1 MAKTLLKKIA
11 FVGVL
16 LICTLSCKEKSV
28 PVNEEKSSRTSQ
40 LKYAKGFTIENYT
53 NLTVLKVNSP
63 WPNTTKPLKYAL
75 IPKEKMAVMTINR
88 DEFDAIIAVPIEKIV
103 VTSTTHI
110 PALEALNEE
119 TKLIGFPDTQY
130 VSSKKTR
137 RLIDEGHVAE
147 LGSNETLNVE
157 SVINLQPE
165 LVIGFGINGQNA
177 AYKTIQNSNIPVV
190 FNGDWTE
197 ENPLGKAEWIKFF
210 ALFFQKEKVAEN
222 IFSEIE
228 ENYISAKNLADK
240 ANKKPTV
247 MAGAMYK
254 DIWYLPGGNS
264 WAAQFL
270 KDANAQYLW
279 EETDESGS
287 LSLGW
292 EVVLNTAKNADYWIG
307 SSQFTGYKEMQKANT
322 HYTKFDAFSQKKIHT
337 FANTKGATG
346 GLLFYELAPQRPDL
360 VLKDLI
366 YILHPELRTDYEP
379 VFYTPLKD

>member
-1 MAKTLLKKIA
+1 MAKSHLKKIA
-11 FVGVL
+11 FLIVL
-16 LICTLSCKEKSV
+16 SICAFSCKEKSNQ
-28 PVNEEKSSRTSQ
+28 VNEEKSSKQSQ

-53 NLTVLKVNSP
+53 ELTVLNVNSP
-63 WPNTTKPLKYAL
+63 WPNASKVLKYAL
-75 IPKEKMAVMTINR
+75 VPKEKLATITINKN
-88 DEFDAIIAVPIEKIV
+88 EYDAIIGVPVENIV

-119 TKLIGFPDTQY
+119 TKLIGFPDTHY
-130 VSSKKTR
+130 ISSTKTR
-137 RLIDEGHVAE
+137 TRIDNGLVAE

-157 SVINLQPE
+157 RVISLQPE
-165 LVIGFGINGQNA
+165 LVIGFGTSGQTA
-177 AYKTIQNSNIPVV
+177 AYKTIQNSNIPVI

-210 ALFFQKEKVAEN
+210 ALFFQKETVAETL
-222 IFSEIE
+222 FSEIE
-228 ENYISAKNLADK
+228 QNYIAAKKVALMAD
-240 ANKKPTV
+240 KKPTV

-264 WAAQFL
+264 WSAQFL
-270 KDANAQYLW
+270 KDANAHYLW
-279 EETDESGS
+279 EDTKGSGS
-287 LSLGW
+287 LSLSW

-307 SSQFTGYKEMQKANT
+307 PSQFTAYTEMQKTNI
-322 HYTKFDAFSQKKIHT
+322 HYTQFDAFTQKKIHT
-337 FANTKGATG
+337 FANAKGTTG

-366 YILHPELRTDYEP
+366 SILHPELNTDYEP

>member
-1 MAKTLLKKIA
+1 MATTLSKKIA
-11 FVGVL
+11 FCGVL
-16 LICTLSCKEKSV
+16 LICVLSCKEKSIQSKEIKATNLL
-28 PVNEEKSSRTSQ
+28 P
-40 LKYAKGFTIENYT
+40 LKYAKGFSIDHFTDF
-53 NLTVLKVNSP
+53 TVLKVNSP
-63 WPNTTKPLKYAL
+63 WPNAQKPLKYAL
-75 IPKEKMAVMTINR
+75 VPKEKMGVMTFNMN
-88 DEFDAIIAVPIEKIV
+88 EYDAIIGVPIEKLI

-110 PALEALNEE
+110 PALEALNMEN
-119 TKLIGFPDTQY
+119 KLIAFPDTQY

-137 RLIDEGHVAE
+137 SRIDTGQVAE
-147 LGSNETLNVE
+147 IGSNQTLNVE

-165 LVIGFGINGQNA
+165 LIIGFGINGKSA

-197 ENPLGKAEWIKFF
+197 EAPLGKAEWIKFF
-210 ALFFQKEKVAEN
+210 GLFFEKENEAKA

-228 ENYISAKNLADK
+228 REYLNAKEIAAK
-240 ANKKPTV
+240 ATEQPSV
-247 MAGAMYK
+247 LSGAMYK
-254 DIWYLPGGNS
+254 DVWYLPGGKS

-270 KDANAQYLW
+270 SDANANYLW
-279 EETDESGS
+279 KETDETGS
-287 LSLGW
+287 LSLSW
-292 EVVLNTAKNADYWIG
+292 EVVLDKAKSAEYWIG
-307 SSQFTGYKEMQKANT
+307 SSQFTAYSEMQKANT